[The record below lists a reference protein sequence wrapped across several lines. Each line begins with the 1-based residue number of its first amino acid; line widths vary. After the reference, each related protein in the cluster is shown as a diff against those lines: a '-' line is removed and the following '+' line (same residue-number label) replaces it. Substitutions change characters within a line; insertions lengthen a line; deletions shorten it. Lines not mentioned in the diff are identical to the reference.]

1 MTKVLLRATRLAIAG
16 AMLAPMLVSGPARA
30 ECAYR
35 NTVPVK
41 AYFAAFP
48 AWRIIAAA
56 MKECGNVQ
64 VELDQEIRSKG
75 APAFAARPALY
86 QIGGVHNGTIVPLLN
101 QNTIRPLDDLIAK
114 YGQTLQPNQL
124 IKIDGKTMAV
134 ALMVNMQHLVYRA
147 DILEQ
152 LKIPVPT
159 TYDEVLAAAGTIKA
173 SGLVPFP
180 LGATY
185 KSDWNIGI
193 DFNNLFTGF
202 GGKFVN
208 ADNTPA
214 INSPAGLKTLD
225 MMKRLSEFMDPEYL
239 AADATTVQQ
248 QFQQGKIALSN
259 FWASRVSALEDPKE
273 SRVVGKIGTA
283 SAPSAVK
290 GGPPAV
296 QFSWDGFA
304 IARNITDAEAEAA
317 FRVAVA
323 GANAEM
329 VAANNDVAVW
339 LIAGFKPGAAAKG
352 SIETLDNGAPTAP
365 STSWRGVMDAATV
378 KNVPDFM
385 LGRRTAEQ
393 TLQKIA
399 ADYTTSAVEAG
410 LLKR

>member
-1 MTKVLLRATRLAIAG
+1 MPKIFSLALTAALLTAG
-16 AMLAPMLVSGPARA
+16 AAKA
-30 ECAYR
+30 ECSYK

-48 AWRIIAAA
+48 AWRVVAAA

-64 VELDQEIRSKG
+64 AELDQEIRSKG
-75 APAFAARPALY
+75 AIAFAARPALY
-86 QIGGVHNGTIVPLLN
+86 HIGGVHNGTIVPLLN
-101 QNTIRPLDDLIAK
+101 QNTIRPLDDLVEK

-124 IKIDGKTMAV
+124 IKINGKTMAI
-134 ALMVNMQHLVYRA
+134 ALMVNMQHLVYRS
-147 DILEQ
+147 DILDQ
-152 LKIPVPT
+152 LGIAVPT
-159 TYDEVLAAAGTIKA
+159 TYDEVLAAARTIKA
-173 SGLVPFP
+173 AGAVPFP

-185 KSDWNIGI
+185 KADWNIGI
-193 DFNNLFTGF
+193 DFNNLFVGY
-202 GGKFVN
+202 GGTFVN

-214 INSPAGLKTLD
+214 INSEAGIKTLE
-225 MMKRLSEFMDPEYL
+225 MMKRLAEFMDPEYL

-283 SAPSAVK
+283 SAPAAVK
-290 GGPPAV
+290 GGIPAV

-329 VAANNDVAVW
+329 VQANNDVAVW

-352 SIETLDNGAPTAP
+352 SVETLENGAPTAP

-399 ADYTTSAVEAG
+399 ADYTASALEAG